1 MPLHITDNADLSA
14 FNAFGVAARAHRLI
28 ELAHDADADQALA
41 LAHAAGRTLLLG
53 AGSNVLFAS
62 DFDGTVIRITTRGR
76 TILESGSGVEGGQP
90 HAVWVEAAAGEPWH
104 EFVLWTLSQ
113 RLYGLENL
121 ALIPGSVGA
130 APVQNIGAYGVE
142 LREHLHSVEA
152 ISLDTGERQRIAA
165 ADCEFAY
172 RSSRFR
178 RSQAGSGW
186 LILSVRFALS
196 RIPRPR
202 LNYPDLRAAFADR
215 AEPPTP
221 DQIADAVCDIRRRKL
236 PDPATLGNAGSFFRN
251 PVMGAAQAQSLKAQY
266 PQLPV
271 YPDPSQPGQ
280 VKLAA
285 AWLIERCG
293 WKGTRRGDAGVHANH
308 ALVLVNYGTARGSEI
323 AALADKIREA
333 VAAQFGVSLEPEVV
347 II

>member
-1 MPLHITDNADLSA
+1 MSLRITDNADLSA
-14 FNAFGVAARAHRLI
+14 FNSFGVAARAHRLI
-28 ELAHDADADQALA
+28 ELAHDADTDQAVA
-41 LAHAAGRTLLLG
+41 LAHAASRTLLLG

-62 DFDGTVIRITTRGR
+62 DFDGTIVRITTRGR
-76 TILESGSGVEGGQP
+76 TVLESEPIAEGVP
-90 HAVWVEAAAGEPWH
+90 SSTVLVDAAAGEPWH
-104 EFVLWTLSQ
+104 ELVLWTLSQ

-152 ISLDTGERQRIAA
+152 ISLDTGERLRIAA

-178 RSQAGSGW
+178 RSQAGSRW

-196 RIPRPR
+196 RTPRPR
-202 LNYPDLRAAFADR
+202 LTYPDLRTAFANR
-215 AEPPTP
+215 TEHPTP

-236 PDPATLGNAGSFFRN
+236 PDPAKLGNAGSFFRN
-251 PVMGAAQAQSLKAQY
+251 PVISAAQARSLQAQY
-266 PQLPV
+266 PQLPA
-271 YPDPSQPGQ
+271 YPDSGQPGQ
-280 VKLAA
+280 VKIAA

-293 WKGTRRGDAGVHANH
+293 WKGVRRGDAGVHAHH
-308 ALVLVNYGTARGSEI
+308 ALVLVNHGRARGSEI
-323 AALADKIREA
+323 AALATEIRDA
-333 VAAQFGVSLEPEVV
+333 VAAKFGVLLEPEVV

>member
-1 MPLHITDNADLSA
+1 MSLHITDNADLSA
-14 FNAFGVAARAHRLI
+14 LNAFGVAARAQRLI
-28 ELAHDADADQALA
+28 ELAHEADADQAVA
-41 LAHAAGRTLLLG
+41 LAHTASRTLLLG
-53 AGSNVLFAS
+53 AGSNLLFAS
-62 DFDGTVIRITTRGR
+62 DFDGTIVRITTRGR
-76 TILESGSGVEGGQP
+76 TILESGSVAERVQP
-90 HAVWVEAAAGEPWH
+90 PTVLVDAAAGEPWH

-113 RLYGLENL
+113 SLYGLENL

-142 LREHLHSVEA
+142 LREHVHSVEA

-178 RSQAGSGW
+178 RSQAGSRW

-196 RIPRPR
+196 RTPCPR
-202 LNYPDLRAAFADR
+202 LTYPDLRTAFANR
-215 AEPPTP
+215 TEPPTP
-221 DQIADAVCDIRRRKL
+221 EQIADAVCAIRRRKL
-236 PDPATLGNAGSFFRN
+236 PDPAKLGNAGSFFRN
-251 PVMGAAQAQSLKAQY
+251 PVISAARAQSLQAQY
-266 PQLPV
+266 PQLPA

-280 VKLAA
+280 IKIAA

-293 WKGTRRGDAGVHANH
+293 WKGVRRGDAGVHANH
-308 ALVLVNYGTARGSEI
+308 ALVLVNHGSARGSDI
-323 AALADKIREA
+323 AALAAEIRES

-347 II
+347 IV